1 MVDPGLPPEVAGL
14 FRANPSMLR
23 RIRAGWR
30 PLENPPGKSPVA
42 LAVAGMFA
50 AVGFL
55 ALLSLEGGAA
65 PSVLLFFM
73 LLYFV
78 SAAIRAARDSEESE
92 SPEQELY
99 EFAHRY
105 RDSYLLPDDF
115 DADASRL
122 LGRTRQAVDSVL
134 RSRVNTEGLL
144 DDVRNAVMLPPR
156 EWEVARLLAKLS
168 SLRGEHR
175 DLVRDGISVEVEAAM
190 KPLERVLAGSE
201 SAVTAKVEA
210 LERYAAH
217 VADAERAYRA
227 RGQIE
232 ALVERLPRYEEL
244 LAESGADTLGMPE
257 IGRLTGEAGELER
270 ALRASIRSAHELF
283 RHLEGPA
290 PSG

>member
-1 MVDPGLPPEVAGL
+1 
-14 FRANPSMLR
+14 
-23 RIRAGWR
+23 
-30 PLENPPGKSPVA
+30 
-42 LAVAGMFA
+42 MFA

-55 ALLSLEGGAA
+55 AVLSFEKGAGLGILLL
-65 PSVLLFFM
+65 VM
-73 LLYFV
+73 LAYFV
-78 SAAIRAARDSEESE
+78 FAAIRAARDSEESD
-92 SPEQELY
+92 SPEQELF
-99 EFAHRY
+99 ELAHRY

-115 DADASRL
+115 DAAASRL
-122 LGRTRQAVDSVL
+122 LGRARLAVDSVL
-134 RSRVNTEGLL
+134 RSRVNAEGLL
-144 DDVRNAVMLPPR
+144 DDVRNAVMLPPQ

-175 DLVRDGISVEVEAAM
+175 DLMRGGVAQEVAAAM

-201 SAVTAKVEA
+201 SAVTARVEA

-244 LAESGADTLGMPE
+244 LAESGADGLSMPE
-257 IGRLTGEAGELER
+257 IGHLTGEADELEQ
-270 ALRASIRSAHELF
+270 ALRASIGSAHELF
-283 RHLEGPA
+283 HHLDGPA